1 MLGTIGYII
10 CTPLSALL
18 RLFYS
23 LTGSYGVAIILF
35 TLVIKL
41 ILLPFQMKS
50 KKSMVRM
57 SRMSGKTKELQ
68 KRYANDRAKLG
79 EEMQK
84 LYAEE
89 GVNPM
94 GGCIWGFIPMP
105 LLIALFYIIREPIK
119 YFMNFGSAAAG
130 QEVVKAAEALIHSN
144 GIELVT
150 SKAYQQ
156 IEILKIIGS
165 KFPEFAAQYPQW
177 IDVDYSFLGLDLSVT
192 PWAAVQ
198 GMTVLGWA
206 VIGMALIPVVSG
218 ILNLFLSRLTMRNQ
232 PTAGGNSSKVM
243 TLVMPLMSLYFGFMF
258 PAALGIYWITQSAF
272 SVAQEFFLGKYF
284 NEKFQSEEDAYQA
297 DLASRREQNR
307 IEAKRVAEEQRQ
319 QSAKQRE
326 KDAKRKKAEAARKAA
341 KKKNRGTT
349 NENGRVGERPYAR
362 GRAYREDR
370 YDQ

>member
-1 MLGTIGYII
+1 MLSTIGYLI

-23 LTGSYGVAIILF
+23 LTGSYGVALILF

-94 GGCIWGFIPMP
+94 SGCVWGFIPMP
-105 LLIALFYIIREPIK
+105 LLFALFYIIREPIK
-119 YFMNFGSAAAG
+119 YFMNFGSADAG
-130 QEVVKAAEALIHSN
+130 QQVVKAAEALIASN
-144 GIELVT
+144 GIELT
-150 SKAYQQ
+150 ANKAYQQ

-177 IDVDYSFLGLDLSVT
+177 VNVDYTFLGLDLSIS
-192 PWAAVQ
+192 PWTAVQ

-206 VIGMALIPVVSG
+206 VIGMALIPVFSG
-218 ILNLFLSRLTMRNQ
+218 ILNLFLSRLTVRNQ
-232 PTAGGNSSKVM
+232 PTTASGNSSKVM
-243 TLVMPLMSLYFGFMF
+243 MYMMPLMSLYFGFMF
-258 PAALGIYWITQSAF
+258 PAALGIYWIAQSAF
-272 SVAQEFFLGKYF
+272 SVVQEYFLGKFF
-284 NEKFQSEEDAYQA
+284 NQKFQSEEDAYQA
-297 DLASRREQNR
+297 DLAARREQNR
-307 IEAKRVAEEQRQ
+307 LEAKRLAEEQRK

-341 KKKNRGTT
+341 KKKNKTT